1 LKEASNK
8 YKAGFITILGAPNAG
23 KSTLLNKMV
32 GQKISITSKKPQT
45 TRNRMLGLVTRLNC
59 QYIFIDTPG
68 IHRAR
73 GTFNTKIVDS
83 ALSAI
88 SDADVILFISDAFCP
103 DLKSENI
110 FLSRL
115 NNIKRPVILALNKID
130 IIKKTVLLS
139 LIEKHF
145 KDYPFKSI
153 VPISA
158 KHGTGLDILF
168 AEMEKFMPESSM
180 LFPEDVVTDMP
191 MRFIAAEII
200 REKVFR
206 YTGEEI
212 PYAVAVTIESFKEHN
227 KIDKIYATIH
237 VEKNS
242 QKGIIIG
249 KNGSK
254 LVKIGTEAR
263 KNIEEMTGKSAYLKL
278 FVHVEKNWSNNTK
291 ALLKFGYL

>member
-1 LKEASNK
+1 MEETTNK
-8 YKAGFITILGAPNAG
+8 YKAGFIAILGAPNAG

-45 TRNRMLGLVTRLNC
+45 TRNRILGLVTRLNC

-68 IHRAR
+68 IHRAK
-73 GTFNTKIVDS
+73 GALNAKIVDA

-88 SDADVILFISDAFCP
+88 GDADVILFIADAFRS
-103 DLKSENI
+103 DLRSENLL
-110 FLSRL
+110 LSRL
-115 NNIKRPVILALNKID
+115 NNINKPVICALNKID
-130 IIKKTVLLS
+130 VIKKTDLLF

-145 KDYPFKSI
+145 KGHSFKSI
-153 VPISA
+153 IPSSA

-168 AEMEKFMPESSM
+168 SEIEKFMPESPM
-180 LFPEDVVTDMP
+180 LFPEDAVTDMSK
-191 MRFIAAEII
+191 RFIAAEII

-212 PYAVAVTIESFKEHN
+212 PYAVAVTIESFKESS
-227 KIDKIYATIH
+227 KIDKIHATIH
-237 VEKNS
+237 VEKKS

-249 KNGSK
+249 KKGSK
-254 LVKIGTEAR
+254 LVQIGTEAR
-263 KNIEEMTGKSAYLKL
+263 KEIEEMTGKPAYLKL
-278 FVHVEKNWSNNTK
+278 FVHVEKNWSKNTK

>member
-1 LKEASNK
+1 LEEASNK
-8 YKAGFITILGAPNAG
+8 YKAGFIAILGAPNAG

-45 TRNRMLGLVTRLNC
+45 TRNRMLGLITRLNC

-68 IHRAR
+68 IHRAK
-73 GTFNTKIVDS
+73 GVLNSKIVDS

-88 SDADVILFISDAFCP
+88 SDADVILFIADAFRS

-110 FLSRL
+110 LLSRL
-115 NNIKRPVILALNKID
+115 NNIKKPVILALNKID
-130 IIKKTVLLS
+130 IIKKTALLP
-139 LIEKHF
+139 LIEKDF

-168 AEMEKFMPESSM
+168 AEIEKFMPKSHM
-180 LFPEDVVTDMP
+180 LFPEDAVTDMP

-212 PYAVAVTIESFKEHN
+212 PYAVAVTIESFKEYN
-227 KIDKIYATIH
+227 RIDKIYAAIH

-263 KNIEEMTGKSAYLKL
+263 KDIEKMTGKPAYLKL